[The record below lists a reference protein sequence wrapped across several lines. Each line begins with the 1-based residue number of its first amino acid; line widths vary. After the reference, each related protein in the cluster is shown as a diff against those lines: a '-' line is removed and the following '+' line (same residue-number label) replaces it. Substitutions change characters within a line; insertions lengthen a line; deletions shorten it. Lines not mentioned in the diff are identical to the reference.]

1 MDIPKELSP
10 MFEPEHFK
18 AYPKVEIPQVFSDQ
32 RGLISNIADGKL
44 GDVAVIT
51 STTGS
56 VRANHFHNADWH
68 FSYMVSGSMKYS
80 WKPMDGTSQQESIIA
95 TAGDLVYTPPLVA
108 HKMEFLEESCFIAI
122 SALSRNQEN
131 YEADTVRLEATH
143 FHA

>member
-1 MDIPKELSP
+1 MDIPRELSAL
-10 MFEPEHFK
+10 FTTSHFQN
-18 AYPKVEIPQVFSDQ
+18 YPKIMIPQVFSDE

-51 STTGS
+51 STVGS
-56 VRANHFHNADWH
+56 IRANHFHHADWH
-68 FSYMVSGSMKYS
+68 FSYMVSGSMNYS
-80 WKPMDGTSQQESIIA
+80 WKPMDDSSNQQSIIA
-95 TAGDLVYTPPLVA
+95 SAGDLIYTPPLVA

>member
-1 MDIPKELSP
+1 MDMPKELSP
-10 MFEPEHFK
+10 MFEPDHFK
-18 AYPKVEIPQVFSDQ
+18 AYPKVEIPQVFSDE

-51 STTGS
+51 STAGS

-80 WKPMDGTSQQESIIA
+80 WKPMDSTSNQESIIA

-122 SALSRNQEN
+122 SALNRNQEN